1 MSSDGA
7 AGGVHAPGPQR
18 PTRSSALLDS
28 RADEYAEILR
38 ECLPPDLQPLIPYF
52 AYPDRLSVLATMLD
66 NHFTDVPGKVLN
78 VGCGPFATEFFVL
91 PLRPHQIV
99 SFDYTRGFVPAHEA
113 LARRGHLADI
123 EFLIGQRGHLADI
136 EFLIGDATTLEFEP
150 TSFDLVVMHDIL
162 YEPALDFERMLVKYD
177 RYLRPGGLLYLTV
190 LDRGTQWIWKL
201 LSREKPHV
209 RYSLAAVRSRVELAG
224 YRVLDCQPAS
234 LQSRNRAKRSFQR
247 LLWHA
252 FGLAN
257 HYAIIA
263 RKAHA

>member
-7 AGGVHAPGPQR
+7 VGGVRAPDPRR
-18 PTRSSALLDS
+18 PARGGALLDS
-28 RADEYAEILR
+28 RAGEYAEILR
-38 ECLPPDLQPLIPYF
+38 GCLPRELQPLIPYF
-52 AYPDRLSVLATMLD
+52 AYPDRLKVLAAMLAK
-66 NHFTDVPGKVLN
+66 HFNDVPGKVLN

-91 PLRPHQIV
+91 PLRPHRIV

-113 LARRGHLADI
+113 LARRGHLTN
-123 EFLIGQRGHLADI
+123 I

-177 RYLRPGGLLYLTV
+177 RYLRPGGLIYLTV

-257 HYAIIA
+257 QYAILA